1 MHELRPAERHDDL
14 IDEISRLGAA
24 IDREATAAEKLLS
37 GQPAAP
43 ANDDLG
49 GGLADHRELSRQLRA
64 LYEKVAR
71 ARGRSQG
78 QVTLR
83 AELAT
88 LLCFARTLRADAES
102 FPAAFEARRR
112 ELERRARAVR
122 REQQR
127 VAAERDAWLRQREAL
142 QSRIDAAAAGMARD
156 RGGEW
161 RRTVPCFRVYEA
173 FTVCSALVISP
184 GSGLRSEKRWL
195 VSLNDSGEELMV
207 RRSYC

>member
-1 MHELRPAERHDDL
+1 MHELWPAERHDDL
-14 IDEISRLGAA
+14 IDEITRLGAA
-24 IDREATAAEKLLS
+24 IDREATAAEKLLRGHPS
-37 GQPAAP
+37 AP
-43 ANDDLG
+43 ENEHLG
-49 GGLADHRELSRQLRA
+49 SGLADHRELSRQLTA

-88 LLCFARTLRADAES
+88 LLSFARTLRSDAES

-112 ELERRARAVR
+112 ELERRERAVR

-127 VAAERDAWLRQREAL
+127 LAAERDALLRQREAL
-142 QSRIDAAAAGMARD
+142 QSRIDGAAARMAHES
-156 RGGEW
+156 GGEW

-173 FTVCSALVISP
+173 LTVCSALVVSP
-184 GSGLRSEKRWL
+184 GGGLRSEKRWL
-195 VSLNDSGEELMV
+195 ISLNDSRDEIVV